1 MDYEVTADGLER
13 LKAEI
18 EELETTGRADMAA
31 QIKVARGFGDLKE
44 NAEYHAAKEAQGHLE
59 TRILRLRERLNNA
72 VVVEAAKSGQVAFGS
87 TVELRDEDSGAE
99 KTWTLVS
106 SLEADPRAGKLS
118 MDSPVAQA
126 LRGKREGEIAKVQ
139 TPRGAR
145 AYRVVSVT

>member
-72 VVVEAAKSGQVAFGS
+72 VVVEAARSGQVAFGS
-87 TVELRDEDSGAE
+87 TVALRDEDSGAE